1 MVYALALV
9 NWLVAVICASDFTP
23 PRKAKR
29 SVSKKKYLL
38 FIVFLI
44 FVEMIRIKIYS
55 MREKPIK

>member
-38 FIVFLI
+38 FIVFMYLL
-44 FVEMIRIKIYS
+44 K
-55 MREKPIK
+55 